1 MDTQLLA
8 PEAREKPPDAD
19 GTAAGGGS
27 RGKAAPAQ
35 RLALQ
40 ARGAVTVLVL
50 ALAAC
55 CGYLGWQD
63 KSRRDVEAAGAAA
76 QQAAQDYAVTLTS
89 VDSNNL
95 DSNFAAVLDGAT
107 GEFQDLYRESSSRL
121 RQVLVARKAT
131 GRGVVVDSAVKS
143 ATRDHVEVLLFVD
156 QTVTNTDILQPRVD
170 RSRIV
175 MTMQRVDGQWKAAK
189 VEMP

>member
-19 GTAAGGGS
+19 GTATGGFPS
-27 RGKAAPAQ
+27 KAAPAP
-35 RLALQ
+35 RSALVT
-40 ARGAVTVLVL
+40 RGAVTALVL
-50 ALAAC
+50 ALATC

-63 KSRRDVEAAGAAA
+63 KSRRDIEAAGAAA

-89 VDSNNL
+89 VDSKNL
-95 DSNFAAVLDGAT
+95 DDNFAAVLDGAT

-131 GRGVVVDSAVKS
+131 GRGVVIDSAVKS

-175 MTMQRVDGQWKAAK
+175 MTMQRVDGQWKAAR